1 MNAWVL
7 VLFLAPLFVT
17 LAVLRNHQR
26 RVAARAATVELVAD
40 GFGIRRVLAD
50 GREEGVDWSDV
61 NEVEVITAKKGPHGE
76 YGGVVMIGDG
86 DEHGVL
92 VPFDRLEDTGA
103 LAAVSTLPRFPMP
116 AFIEAMQLDPPSR
129 TLVWTRPGHD
139 VQPADATP

>member
-1 MNAWVL
+1 VNAWVL

-26 RVAARAATVELVAD
+26 RVSSRAATVELVAD
-40 GFGIRRVLAD
+40 GFGIRRVMAD

-61 NEVEVITAKKGPHGE
+61 NEVEVVTAKKGPHGA

-103 LAAVSTLPRFPMP
+103 LAALTTLPRFPMP
-116 AFIEAMQLDPPSR
+116 AFIDAMQLDPPSR

>member
-17 LAVLRNHQR
+17 LAVLRNHQG
-26 RVAARAATVELVAD
+26 RVASRAATVELVAD

-61 NEVEVITAKKGPHGE
+61 NEVEVVTAKKGPHGA

-86 DEHGVL
+86 GEHGVL

-103 LAAVSTLPRFPMP
+103 LAALTTLPRFPMP
-116 AFIEAMQLDPPSR
+116 AFVEAMQLDPPSR

-139 VQPADATP
+139 VQPAGATP